1 MWVLDINQW
10 HCVLQIH
17 VRKLEWKLPSFLRSC
32 LLTTTVKS
40 VFYRLHDERE
50 VGSELPLPG
59 GIRDAQHVSIVLSDV
74 HSELQLQRGRRLIHH
89 GNIHHLHH
97 RAG

>member
-10 HCVLQIH
+10 HCVLPIH
-17 VRKLEWKLPSFLRSC
+17 VRKLEMETAKLPTILSVDNP
-32 LLTTTVKS
+32 VKS

-50 VGSELPLPG
+50 VGSELPLPR
-59 GIRDAQHVSIVLSDV
+59 GIGDAQHVSIVLSDV

-89 GNIHHLHH
+89 GNNHHLHD